1 MKKQIIEDKKMEDD
15 LDILDGLKTTCD
27 EEEEE
32 ECIQKPKKPRSEK
45 QIIAFNL
52 ILEKR
57 NEKRRERALVKEQE
71 LAAEMQEIEAKIM
84 KKAIAIKK
92 KQIKRELILE
102 EISDDDEPIESIKE
116 KIAKSKAKNI
126 APATG
131 KIAPV
136 PVIPKSKANPYGET
150 TAPVSKA
157 PVHKITDIPRK
168 IIYM

>member
-15 LDILDGLKTTCD
+15 LDVLDGLKTTCD
-27 EEEEE
+27 ETEEE

-71 LAAEMQEIEAKIM
+71 LAAEMHEIEAKIM
-84 KKAIAIKK
+84 KKAISIKK
-92 KQIKRELILE
+92 KQIKRELILDE
-102 EISDDDEPIESIKE
+102 VSDDDEPIESIKE
-116 KIAKSKAKNI
+116 KILKSKATKSPLHPKGGF
-126 APATG
+126 APAPGT
-131 KIAPV
+131 KAP
-136 PVIPKSKANPYGET
+136 
-150 TAPVSKA
+150 APVSKA